1 MRGWNLSDLDD
12 TQDGADDTQSGD
24 NNNENVI
31 TTVDIAEVEAIA
43 SKQGWRENGELGA
56 LEFLSKGRVF
66 RDNLVDEIH
75 ELKAENSKVYK
86 IVADHIHSTKQD
98 KYEETTVSLESQIRE
113 AGDAGD
119 TEKVIS
125 LSKQLS
131 QSTPPVEPEYPQNAY
146 VNKWSNDN
154 PWFNEE
160 PEMRK
165 DAQGFYQAEIYGANG
180 VDNPEVIL
188 PIVKARIKKLYPNH
202 FDPVNHNRERS
213 AAGEGGNNRQ
223 KANAGGLKFSDL
235 DKDEQK
241 HFQQFKDMGISEEK
255 LLQSYADGRTNR
267 GV

>member
-1 MRGWNLSDLDD
+1 MRGWNLSDFEDKVEVIESDD
-12 TQDGADDTQSGD
+12 KD
-24 NNNENVI
+24 NKNVI

-56 LEFLSKGRVF
+56 LDFLSKGRVF

-98 KYEETTVSLESQIRE
+98 KYEETTVSLESQIRD
-113 AGDAGD
+113 AGEAGD

-131 QSTPPVEPEYPQNAY
+131 QSTPPVEPEDPKNAY
-146 VNKWSNDN
+146 VDRWLPDN

-165 DAQGFYQAEIYGANG
+165 DAQGFYQAEIYEANG

-188 PIVKARIKKLYPNH
+188 PKVRARIKKLYPNH
-202 FDPVNHNRERS
+202 FDPVNPNRERS

-223 KANAGGLKFSDL
+223 KANTSGLKFSDL